1 MSMIIAGKDC
11 EDCNNCVFLNEDSK
25 RNIKVFCRAKEREYY
40 YGQCI
45 PCEFKIKKKKVVNED
60 EEDC

>member
-45 PCEFKIKKKKVVNED
+45 PCEFKIKKKRW
-60 EEDC
+60 